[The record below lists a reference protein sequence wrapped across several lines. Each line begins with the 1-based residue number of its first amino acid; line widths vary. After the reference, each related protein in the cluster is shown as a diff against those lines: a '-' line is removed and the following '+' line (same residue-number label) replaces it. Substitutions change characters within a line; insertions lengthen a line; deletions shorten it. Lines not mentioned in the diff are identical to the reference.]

1 MDAKPSRKALEG
13 ALKAAGS
20 AHHDYEQNAL
30 GGTVDEQWA
39 GFYSAYVLGR
49 LGDFVTTSV
58 LVGFL
63 EDAPEDGN
71 WAGSTAEFILDNLR

>member
-1 MDAKPSRKALEG
+1 MDATLSRKALEE

-30 GGTVDEQWA
+30 GGTRDEHWT

-58 LVGFL
+58 LVGLL
-63 EDAPEDGN
+63 EDAPEDGD
-71 WAGSTAEFILDNLR
+71 WAVSAAEYILDNLS